1 MKIAQI
7 VTEDWVSWLTK
18 TFLNSEKKREEIEQI
33 RQSELNHDE
42 QRRTI
47 TQMAQDAATKGG
59 YKVDD
64 SEKLQD
70 IVDRLLSQTST
81 PVPKT
86 RPDVVQTAIN
96 KAAKDLGVS
105 PSALRAIVKTESN
118 FKSTA
123 VSPSGNHYGA
133 TQIHKSH
140 FPMAGMTAEEFRAAS
155 LDEQIAVYPEWAK
168 SYRMS
173 EKFPNIGTYKPAV
186 QAAIMQ
192 AFQFAPNGT
201 RWQNAFHAGNFD
213 VPVTKSQQ
221 AGKLGTT
228 SIRDMYAYFVGLGL

>member
-1 MKIAQI
+1 MN
-7 VTEDWVSWLTK
+7 DL
-18 TFLNSEKKREEIEQI
+18 LNEWNPFKKKPTYPDDARAA
-33 RQSELNHDE
+33 
-42 QRRTI
+42 
-47 TQMAQDAATKGG
+47 MDAAIASSTAKAAKSSGRSKDG
-59 YKVDD
+59 QA
-64 SEKLQD
+64 E
-70 IVDRLLSQTST
+70 VDRRRADAT
-81 PVPKT
+81 PIPKQ
-86 RPDVVQTAIN
+86 RPDVVQAAIN

-155 LDEQIAVYPEWAK
+155 LDQQIAVYPEWAK
-168 SYRMS
+168 SYRML
-173 EKFPNIGTYKPAV
+173 EKFPDIGTYKPAV

-192 AFQFAPNGT
+192 AFQFAPNGSK
-201 RWQNAFHAGNFD
+201 WQKAFHSQNYD
-213 VPVTKSQQ
+213 LPVTKSQQ

-228 SIRDMYAYFVGLGL
+228 SIRDMYTYFVGLGL